1 MTYFQPVA
9 WWGGKPFSITEQAYI
24 EASRSVEDDHVH
36 FYREVSR
43 HRDQEWFVDLSDTFK
58 NASNEVY
65 IDSGHLNR
73 LGNVFIA
80 RAMAADLAVRLGADR
95 LNES

>member
-1 MTYFQPVA
+1 V
-9 WWGGKPFSITEQAYI
+9 
-24 EASRSVEDDHVH
+24 R

-58 NASNEVY
+58 YTSDDVY

-73 LGNVFIA
+73 LGNLFIA
-80 RAMAADLAVRLGADR
+80 RAMAADLAVRLGADC
-95 LNES
+95 LNESKT